1 MRKPVYINKPFNSL
15 KPKKRATLVLAIA
28 GFTHREIASLLKIS
42 TNTVN
47 RWLKEC
53 YINLGNNVP
62 STSRYV
68 KR

>member
-1 MRKPVYINKPFNSL
+1 MKPVYINKPFCQL
-15 KPKKRATLVLAIA
+15 KTKKRATLVLAIA
-28 GFTHREIASLLKIS
+28 GFTFREIASLLKIS

-53 YINLGNNVP
+53 YINLGNNIP
-62 STSRYV
+62 DTGRYT